1 MSLNINIEKHFGTF
15 NLSTKFE
22 HENGILGFLGESG
35 SGKSM
40 TLKCISGLV
49 RPSSGKIIIN
59 NNTFFDSDKRINLCP
74 QKRKVGYLFQNYAL
88 FPNMTILE
96 NIQISISNAKDKE
109 KISLCT
115 EYIERLG
122 LSNLEKHYPWQLS
135 GGQQQRAA
143 LARAL
148 ITNPETLLLDEPFSA
163 LDQHLRN
170 NLEKELM
177 SILKSYNG
185 NVIFVT
191 HDIAEAYRVC
201 DNIIVYENGKS
212 LKKRDKKSL
221 FKKPQSLSEA
231 ILTGCKNI
239 SKARKVGKYSIYAEN
254 WGHEFTVNDEVPES
268 VEYICIRAHDIEV
281 TNNSAA
287 ENTFSYL
294 IENIIENPFEFT
306 IYLKNDA
313 CTNSNQIEYKLE
325 KINMNFSINDVINFS
340 FSSANLFYF

>member
-1 MSLNINIEKHFGTF
+1 MSLFIDIEKHFGSF
-15 NLSTKFE
+15 NLKTKFH
-22 HENGILGFLGESG
+22 HENGILGFLGASG

-49 RPSSGKIIIN
+49 SPSKGKIIIN
-59 NNTFFDSDKRINLCP
+59 NNTFFNSKEKINLCP
-74 QKRKVGYLFQNYAL
+74 QKRKIGYVFQNYAL
-88 FPNMTILE
+88 FPNMNILE
-96 NIQISISNAKDKE
+96 NIQIGISNISYKE
-109 KISLCT
+109 KNSLSK

-122 LSNLEKHYPWQLS
+122 LSGLERHYPWQLS

-148 ITNPETLLLDEPFSA
+148 ITTPETLLLDEPFSA

-177 SILKSYNG
+177 SILKSYSG

-212 LKKRDKKSL
+212 LEKREKKDL
-221 FKKPQSLSEA
+221 FKNPKSLSEA

-239 SKARKVGKYSIYAEN
+239 SKAKKSGKHTIYAED
-254 WGHEFTVNDEVPES
+254 WGHEFIVKGEVPEN
-268 VEYICIRAHDIEV
+268 VEYICIRAHDMEIA
-281 TNNSAA
+281 NNINT
-287 ENTFSYL
+287 ENTYSYL
-294 IENIIENPFEFT
+294 IENIVENPFEFT
-306 IYLKNDA
+306 IYLKNKTRSDFK
-313 CTNSNQIEYKLE
+313 QIEYKLE
-325 KINMNFSINDVINFS
+325 KKKMNFCINDLVTLS
-340 FSSANLFYF
+340 FSKDNLFFF